1 MRFVKCGRVCTYLIT
16 YNRPVYHSE
25 HFYLSSYGEDF
36 CFKKSVNELNQF
48 AISWIPQTLI
58 MPDVVLFFTFENR
71 PPATSV
77 VVLLLR
83 LQEHFVDYDNYNR
96 LSNE

>member
-1 MRFVKCGRVCTYLIT
+1 M
-16 YNRPVYHSE
+16 
-25 HFYLSSYGEDF
+25 
-36 CFKKSVNELNQF
+36 Q
-48 AISWIPQTLI
+48 
-58 MPDVVLFFTFENR
+58 DVVLFFTFENR